1 MNKKE
6 IAQQFTRQILE
17 QKPEKVQQP
26 ESQEPA
32 AVQTKPK
39 SALQEEVE
47 AARKLLMEIQILYNK
62 AQDNYKKGLEKRITE
77 TAHQLQQLEALAAGI
92 TFQIKNDGGQHRT
105 NKAGQQSGRQQMAHQ
120 GLPDRSFIGDMLS
133 ADHPDSHM
141 ADPGLTS
148 NRRRKRKKKRGLSQ

>member
-6 IAQQFTRQILE
+6 IAQQFTRQMLE

-92 TFQIKNDGGQHRT
+92 TFQIKMTVASTEQI
-105 NKAGQQSGRQQMAHQ
+105 RQDNNRVGSRWLIRVYLIAV
-120 GLPDRSFIGDMLS
+120 LS
-133 ADHPDSHM
+133 AICS
-141 ADPGLTS
+141 ALTTLIVIWLI
-148 NRRRKRKKKRGLSQ
+148 RG